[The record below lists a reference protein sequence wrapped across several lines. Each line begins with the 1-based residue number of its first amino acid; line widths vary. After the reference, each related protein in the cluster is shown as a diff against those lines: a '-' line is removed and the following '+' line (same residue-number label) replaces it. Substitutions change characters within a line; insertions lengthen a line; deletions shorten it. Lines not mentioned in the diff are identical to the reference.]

1 MKKNYV
7 KPETECLKVQFEA
20 IMETMLGMSE
30 TKANPDNAV
39 LSKERQF
46 INFAEDN
53 GLN

>member
-20 IMETMLGMSE
+20 IMLGISE
-30 TKANPDNAV
+30 TKADPSNPV